1 MGVSRSFNAIKCWI
15 HNLAAAT
22 LSHISQRKA
31 LGTGGKGG
39 GVRRIKDYQGCY
51 NPLRALLLRLVITRV
66 VFEDFMQSCSWLGS
80 EKMLRWLQI
89 VLMENSGT
97 LAISCMNNH
106 FVLLS
111 NRFAYT

>member
-1 MGVSRSFNAIKCWI
+1 
-15 HNLAAAT
+15 
-22 LSHISQRKA
+22 
-31 LGTGGKGG
+31 
-39 GVRRIKDYQGCY
+39 
-51 NPLRALLLRLVITRV
+51 
-66 VFEDFMQSCSWLGS
+66 
-80 EKMLRWLQI
+80 MLRWLQI